1 MKALL
6 NNQHEAISHLQ
17 TKKVGALFKA
27 PGTGKTRT
35 AVELIKQVNPDYV
48 LWLAPYRSVNPKI
61 ENTGIKTEVEKWHQ
75 FENIDFIGIQSIG
88 MSDRVYLD
96 VTKKLTDAIN
106 PFIIVDESLLIKNPT
121 AKRTDR
127 LHELSHLSD
136 YKLILNGTPFSRDL
150 TDLWAQMNFLSPLI
164 LNMSYAEFENTFC
177 EKTIIKKNGRITN
190 EFITGY
196 ANIDY
201 LYHLI
206 KPFIYEADLVLN
218 VDVEHIYNS
227 YDISNESRKQYEEI
241 KKYFLCDESLEE
253 YNNNIF
259 LMMVQKLQHCYCKE
273 VTKLDLVKEI
283 INKHGIENVAVYTKF
298 IDSRVFLQENI
309 PGINVFSLQSDSM
322 SINLQDQFNVT
333 IEFDK
338 TWDWANVDQYQR
350 RIFRT
355 GQTRKCYHYYLDGN
369 IPLDSLIKEN
379 NAKKLDAL
387 SYFKQIS
394 KIDLYESI

>member
-1 MKALL
+1 MSNLL
-6 NNQHEAISHLQ
+6 ISQSNAITHLQ

-35 AVELIKQVNPDYV
+35 SVELIKQVSPDYV

-61 ENTGIKTEVEKWHQ
+61 ENTGIKTEVEKWYQ
-75 FENIDFIGIQSIG
+75 FQNIDFIGIQSIG

-96 VTKKLTDAIN
+96 ITRKLTHAN
-106 PFIIVDESLLIKNPT
+106 KPFIVVDESLLIKNPT

-127 LHELSHLSD
+127 LHELSKLAE

-201 LYHLI
+201 LHHLI
-206 KPFIYEADLVLN
+206 KPFIYEAHLVLN
-218 VDVEHIYNS
+218 VDVEHIYNT
-227 YDISNESRKQYEEI
+227 YEISKETRQKYEEI
-241 KKYFLCDESLEE
+241 KKYFLCEDALEE

-259 LMMVQKLQHCYCKE
+259 LMMVQKLQHSYCCE
-273 VTKLDLVKEI
+273 ISKLDAVIEI
-283 INKHGIENVAVYTKF
+283 IKKHGIDNVAVYTKF

-355 GQTRKCYHYYLDGN
+355 GQNRTCYHYYLDGN
-369 IPLDSLIKEN
+369 IPLDRLIKEN
-379 NAKKLDAL
+379 NAKKLNAL

-394 KIDLYESI
+394 KEQLIEVL

>member
-1 MKALL
+1 MKILL
-6 NNQHEAISHLQ
+6 NNQKEAIMHLQ

-48 LWLAPYRSVNPKI
+48 LWLAPFKSVNPKI
-61 ENTGIKTEVEKWHQ
+61 DGSGIKTEVEKWYQ
-75 FENIDFIGIQSIG
+75 FENIDFVGIQSIG
-88 MSDRVYLD
+88 MSDRIYLEIIR
-96 VTKKLTDAIN
+96 KLSSAKN
-106 PFIIVDESLLIKNPT
+106 PFIVVDESLFIKNHN
-121 AKRTDR
+121 AKRTQR
-127 LHELSHLSD
+127 LHELSHLST

-164 LNMSYAEFENTFC
+164 LNMNYAEFENTFC
-177 EKTIIKKNGRITN
+177 EKTYIKKNGRVTN
-190 EFITGY
+190 ELITGY

-201 LYHLI
+201 LHHLI
-206 KPFIYEADLVLN
+206 KPFIYESDLVLN
-218 VDVEHIYNS
+218 VDVEHIYNT
-227 YDISNESRKQYEEI
+227 YEIEPEIRKEYEEI
-241 KKYFLCDESLEE
+241 KKHFLCEESLEE

-259 LMMVQKLQHCYCKE
+259 LMMVQKLQHSYCCS
-273 VTKLDLVKEI
+273 KLKLNLVKEI
-283 INKHGIENVAVYTKF
+283 IKKHEIDNVAVYTKF
-298 IDSRVFLQENI
+298 IDSRTFLESEI
-309 PGINVFSLQSDSM
+309 KAINVFSLQSDSM

-369 IPLDSLIKEN
+369 IPLDNLIKEN
-379 NAKKLDAL
+379 NKKKLNAL
-387 SYFKQIS
+387 QYFKQIS
-394 KIDLYESI
+394 KEELYEQI